1 MLLQRFLD
9 ILAINSSYII
19 KQIKYTIWYI
29 LFIFTLEMLTKSEHT
44 TQFILKTVAPI
55 FNKNGYAATSMSDI
69 TSATGLTKGAIY
81 GNFKNKEDLAIA
93 AFKYTVKNLL
103 KQIAKHLEL
112 SHSPIEK
119 LLLISDFYKNY
130 YSFSKA
136 LGGCPVIN
144 IGVDANNQNTKLLEK
159 VRVVI
164 EKIQDQVANII
175 EDGIEAGEISSEIN
189 AMQYAK
195 RIDTMIQG
203 AVFMTYTMNDEFYI
217 KDTMKQVDD
226 MINTELRI

>member
-1 MLLQRFLD
+1 MVYF
-9 ILAINSSYII
+9 
-19 KQIKYTIWYI
+19 
-29 LFIFTLEMLTKSEHT
+29 LFIFTSQMLTKSEHT

-93 AFKYTVKNLL
+93 AFKYTIKNLL
-103 KQIAKHLEL
+103 RQIAQHLEI

-130 YSFSKA
+130 YSYSKT

-164 EKIQDQVANII
+164 EKIQDQVASII

-217 KDTMKQVDD
+217 KDTMNQVDH
-226 MINTELRI
+226 MINTELRA